1 MKVKATKFL
10 EGNEGEDLY
19 GLRLGKDFLNRT
31 LKAVVIKDKINKLD
45 VIKIKNFR
53 LSKDNIKRM
62 KRKPQTG
69 RRYM

>member
-31 LKAVVIKDKINKLD
+31 LKALVIKDKINKSD
-45 VIKIKNFR
+45 VIKIKNFC
-53 LSKDNIKRM
+53 LSKDKRM
-62 KRKPQTG
+62 KRKPQIG
-69 RRYM
+69 RRYL